1 MGRLTEVRGAR
12 PALEGDLGRY
22 RAAEIL
28 QFLRLSGATG
38 RLVLER
44 PGERAELHLTR
55 GSLALA
61 TTDRGSV
68 RLGEVLLHRGWIA
81 LDVLGEALDHQRA
94 APGERLAALLA
105 ARGAVSRERLRDAL
119 GEVFGRILIG
129 VVLWREGRFRFDPAD
144 AGESAEAGVAGTREA
159 GALPDPGIAADIDL
173 DGLIF
178 ESLRQAD
185 EVEEGARQA
194 GVGAGA

>member
-1 MGRLTEVRGAR
+1 MEGMSHDVRDAR
-12 PALEGDLGRY
+12 PALEGDLACY
-22 RAAEIL
+22 RAAEVL

-38 RLVLER
+38 RLRLER
-44 PGERAELHLTR
+44 PGERAELHLVG

-81 LDVLGEALDHQRA
+81 PEALAEILADRPDPRRNDRH
-94 APGERLAALLA
+94 PRLAERLA
-105 ARGAVSRERLRDAL
+105 ARGAVPRERLRDAL
-119 GEVFGRILIG
+119 AEVFGRILIG
-129 VVLWREGRFRFDPAD
+129 VVLWREGRFRFVPC
-144 AGESAEAGVAGTREA
+144 EAGDLA
-159 GALPDPGIAADIDL
+159 DPGIAADIDL

-185 EVEEGARQA
+185 EVEEGVRQA